1 MSEKVYHAER
11 GVAIDDC
18 WANHVHHCVPCRQF
32 DATKPATV
40 ALLCLE
46 GAVLWKRE
54 NGVKVTPERAEKQ
67 ETIKSPAEVRRAMR
81 YKS

>member
-1 MSEKVYHAER
+1 MTKSYHAEK
-11 GVAIDDC
+11 GVAIDDTF
-18 WANHVHHCVPCRQF
+18 AHHLHNCARCRQF
-32 DATKPATV
+32 DAAKPATV

-54 NGVKVTPERAEKQ
+54 NGVKVTPEREQKK
-67 ETIKSPAEVRRAMR
+67 ETIVSKVEAQKAMR